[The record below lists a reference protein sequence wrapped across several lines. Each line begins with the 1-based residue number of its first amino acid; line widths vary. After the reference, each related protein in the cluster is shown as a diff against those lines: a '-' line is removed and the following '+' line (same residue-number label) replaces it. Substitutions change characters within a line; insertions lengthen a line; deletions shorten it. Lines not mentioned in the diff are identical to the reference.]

1 MNLLNPMTWLYGALA
16 LALVAGGAYFTGRS
30 DGKKNERVVW
40 QAKEIKANQDAAD
53 SLAVATKKVSDAE
66 KSHAIELQHVSNVYQ
81 KELIDVSAKKDA
93 VIVALRTGAI
103 RLRDPGTKY
112 TLSPNPLPG
121 TSTGTSR
128 CDGGPGGELSNET
141 AEFLASE
148 ASRADAIVKQLAAAQ
163 AVIMKDRELK

>member
-1 MNLLNPMTWLYGALA
+1 MNLLNPYVLLVGVISLIGAIS
-16 LALVAGGAYFTGRS
+16 GAYFYGHS
-30 DGKKNERVVW
+30 NGVDSERVVW
-40 QAKEIKANQDAAD
+40 QGKENKALIDVQAKLSTATAANT
-53 SLAVATKKVSDAE
+53 LAEHK
-66 KSHAIELQHVSNVYQ
+66 HAIELQHVSNVYQ

-128 CDGGPGGELSNET
+128 CDGGPGGELSNEL
-141 AEFLASE
+141 AEYLASE
-148 ASRADAIVKQLAAAQ
+148 ASRADAIVNQLAAAQ